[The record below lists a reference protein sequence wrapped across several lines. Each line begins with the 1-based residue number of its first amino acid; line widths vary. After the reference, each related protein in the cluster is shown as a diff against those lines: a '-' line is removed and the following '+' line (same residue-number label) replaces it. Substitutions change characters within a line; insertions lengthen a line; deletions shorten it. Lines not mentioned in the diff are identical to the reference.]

1 MKKLIRFLLVIAIVG
16 CGLYFGLK
24 YLRDKNREA
33 ERLEKIKQD
42 MYVEIVYED
51 LSNCKTRF
59 KLSNQESEVEDK
71 SCILDEV
78 TVREAPTAAS
88 KELGKAKKGEI
99 YTVTEVDETD
109 PMFVWFRIVYQKN
122 WKDKYQEGYIAQPRS
137 STIKYVEANGITF
150 DYSAPTLNFDDDTV
164 NFDSIDDI
172 NYNDLRV
179 WDDQPGYTITHE
191 VFIEREPVDMPPPQY
206 WIKYTV
212 TDKKGKTVSKVRRVV
227 FKYPPSDS
235 KVKDFSQIR
244 K

>member
-1 MKKLIRFLLVIAIVG
+1 MRKLIRFLIVVAIIG
-16 CGLYFGLK
+16 GGLFFGLK

-33 ERLEKIKQD
+33 ERLEKIKED
-42 MYVEIVYED
+42 MYIEIVYED
-51 LSNCKTRF
+51 LSGCTTKF
-59 KLSNQESEVEDK
+59 KLSNQEKNYDDGCAQTELKVRLAPRADSD
-71 SCILDEV
+71 ILG
-78 TVREAPTAAS
+78 TAI
-88 KELGKAKKGEI
+88 KGEI
-99 YTVTEVDETD
+99 YKVVEIDETD

-122 WKDKYQEGYIAQPRS
+122 YKDKYQEGYIAQPRS

-150 DYSAPTLNFDDDTV
+150 DYSSPTLGFDQDTV

-179 WDDQPGYTITHE
+179 WDDQPGYVITHE
-191 VFIEREPVDMPPPQY
+191 VYIEREPVDMPPPQY

-212 TDKKGKTVSKVRRVV
+212 TDKKGKTISKVRRVI

-235 KVKDFSQIR
+235 RVKDFKDIR